1 MNIKKL
7 DTKDIKTVVELWYK
21 TSIVAHDFIPEDYWK
36 KNKEAMAL
44 TYLPN
49 SETYLAVED
58 GKIAGFVAMTE
69 NFLSAIF
76 VDNQI
81 QGKGIGKRLLNFVK
95 DKRTMIQL
103 KVYKKNTKTI
113 EFYKSQG
120 FEIMSDNK
128 EEETGEYEFLMEW
141 RTE

>member
-1 MNIKKL
+1 
-7 DTKDIKTVVELWYK
+7 
-21 TSIVAHDFIPEDYWK
+21 
-36 KNKEAMAL
+36 MAL

-49 SETYLAVED
+49 SETYLAIEN

-69 NFLSAIF
+69 NFLAAIF
-76 VDNQI
+76 VENQI

-95 DKRTMIQL
+95 NTRTLIQL

-120 FEIMSDNK
+120 FKVISDNK
-128 EEETGEYEFLMEW
+128 EEKTGEYEFLMEW
-141 RTE
+141 STE